1 MQCGHLV
8 WFRVRANGLS
18 RLISLTLV
26 DPKSLNY
33 SPQNKDAMSFAY
45 FGFYSKSMD
54 NGINRYEREQFLSAT
69 EFESLAVL
77 DSNGLGILT

>member
-1 MQCGHLV
+1 
-8 WFRVRANGLS
+8 
-18 RLISLTLV
+18 
-26 DPKSLNY
+26 
-33 SPQNKDAMSFAY
+33 MSFAY